1 MGTDRQEFDHDAA
14 ERVLRRAIDLAEQ
27 QAGGSDRGLSESA
40 LIEAAEELGVDP
52 AAVRLAAAEE
62 RVGVLATR
70 PARADRLVGPAVLS
84 ATRVIDLPC
93 DEAMDAV
100 DRWLR
105 RAGSLRRQRRSDGD
119 GPGVTAWYTRR
130 SDPAAGLQRTMRSV
144 TGQEQLGRV
153 GRLRVDSYPLAA
165 VPADDRS
172 GPEDRSLVVLSA
184 DLGVERAAVLAGGS
198 TVAVAGSTSSVAA
211 VLAGVPWV
219 WIGIPASAAV
229 GLGAFRVRAHG
240 LPDVQLSLDGA
251 LDRIAAGD
259 LPGGVIDD
267 VRSRLLSGLNR
278 SRRTA

>member
-1 MGTDRQEFDHDAA
+1 MGADHQQFDHQEFDHDAA

-27 QAGGSDRGLSESA
+27 QPGGSDRGLSESA

-93 DEAMDAV
+93 DGAMDAV

-105 RAGSLRRQRRSDGD
+105 RVGSLRRQRRSDGD

-144 TGQEQLGRV
+144 SGQEQLGRV
-153 GRLRVDSYPLAA
+153 GRLRVDTGAL
-165 VPADDRS
+165 DD
-172 GPEDRSLVVLSA
+172 GRSLVVLTA
-184 DLGVERAAVLAGGS
+184 DLGVERTAVLAGGS
-198 TVAVAGSTSSVAA
+198 TVAVAGSTASVAA
-211 VLAGVPWV
+211 TFASVPWV

-229 GLGAFRVRAHG
+229 GLGAFRIRAHG
-240 LPDVQLSLDGA
+240 LPDVQMSLDGV

-259 LPGGVIDD
+259 LPGGVLDD
-267 VRSRLLSGLNR
+267 VRSRLRSGLNR

>member
-1 MGTDRQEFDHDAA
+1 MAADRQEFDHDAA

-27 QAGGSDRGLSESA
+27 QTGDTHHGLSESA

-62 RVGVLATR
+62 RVGLLATR
-70 PARADRLVGPAVLS
+70 HGRVDRLVGPAVVS
-84 ATRVIDLPC
+84 ATRVIDLPS

-105 RAGSLRRQRRSDGD
+105 RVGSLRRQRRSDTD
-119 GPGVTAWYTRR
+119 GPGAMAVYTRR
-130 SDPAAGLQRTMRSV
+130 SDAAAGLQRTVRSV
-144 TGQEQLGRV
+144 AGQEQLGRV
-153 GRLRVDSYPLAA
+153 GRLRVDTYPLDPEA
-165 VPADDRS
+165 PDD
-172 GPEDRSLVVLSA
+172 ERSLVVLSA
-184 DLGVERAAVLAGGS
+184 DLGVERTAVLAGGS

-240 LPDVQLSLDGA
+240 LPDVRMSLDGV

-259 LPGGVIDD
+259 LPGGVLDD
-267 VRSRLLSGLNR
+267 VRSRLRSGLSK